1 MLTIRVSWSAQ
12 RGEWLVSPL
21 DGTPL
26 SSSEGLT
33 LSQWADDQPDL
44 TPVRLVLSAMNYSC
58 HWVNLPGVSGRN
70 LQRALPFAL
79 EESLVEDLD
88 HYQIVAAGKTK
99 NLVRAYVAN
108 ADLIERLLESC
119 KAHHLLVRQ
128 LIPETALL
136 PKTHCMVRDGHD
148 WLLSLPGRLE
158 GRVMDVALTP
168 VLESVLD
175 EQQTESALDI
185 RASAMDQARL
195 LETSLETGFPGAFT
209 DIQTTL
215 DSADSVLQQGLEQSG
230 LPNFLTGQF
239 QPRNDASDGKP
250 NAWWRPLAALAAVW
264 LVLSAGYLMV
274 QNHQLKA
281 QTLEVQKQSVA
292 LYKQLFP
299 GERIR
304 MLERQFRAKMAES
317 GQTTAIGFVSLVN
330 GTAQAYSSSGLK
342 SLKITSV
349 RYNDRLQELMVE
361 VAASKLSDVQALRQS
376 LEKQG
381 LKAEVASASNDKNG
395 VKGRLKI
402 GASA

>member
-21 DGTPL
+21 SGEPL
-26 SSSEGLT
+26 SSPEPLT
-33 LSQWADDQPDL
+33 LSQWAENQPDL
-44 TPVRLVLSAMNYSC
+44 TPVKLVLSAINYSC
-58 HWVNLPGVSGRN
+58 HWVNMPGVSGRN
-70 LQRALPFAL
+70 LQKALPYAL

-88 HYQIVAAGKTK
+88 HYQIVSAGKSK
-99 NLVRAYVAN
+99 GVVRAYVAN
-108 ADLIERLLESC
+108 AELIERLLESC
-119 KAHHLLVRQ
+119 SAHHLLVRQ

-136 PKTHCMVRDGHD
+136 PADHCIVRDGQD
-148 WLLSLPGRLE
+148 WLLSLPGKLE

-175 EQQTESALDI
+175 EQKTESPLAI
-185 RASAMDQARL
+185 FAPAMDQARL
-195 LETSLETGFPGAFT
+195 LETSLETGFPDAFT

-215 DSADSVLQQGLEQSG
+215 ESADAVLDRGLAQSG

-239 QPRNDASDGKP
+239 QPRDMSDGKP
-250 NAWWRPLAALAAVW
+250 KAWWRPLAAMAAVW
-264 LVLSAGYLMV
+264 LVLAAGYLMV
-274 QNHQLKA
+274 QNHQLKT
-281 QTLEVQKQSVA
+281 QTIEVQKRSVA

-299 GERIR
+299 GERVR
-304 MLERQFRAKMAES
+304 MLERQFREKLKEGGS
-317 GQTTAIGFVSLVN
+317 TASVGFVSLIN

-342 SLKITSV
+342 TLSITSV

-361 VAASKLSDVQALRQS
+361 VAASKLSDVQSLRQS

-402 GASA
+402 GAPA